1 MADEVKEELVT
12 SSAASKNLAKKLT
25 EIQESAFKNTDAI
38 NVTGD
43 KAVKNIINKPNR
55 TKIKLIKPKGLKG
68 LETFASTYKTK
79 PGKGTKMVDTGR
91 INAGLASR
99 SLT

>member
-12 SSAASKNLAKKLT
+12 SSAASKNLAKKMS
-25 EIQESAFKNTDAI
+25 EIEASSFKNTDAV

-55 TKIKLIKPKGLKG
+55 SKVKLIKPKGLRG
-68 LETFASTYKTK
+68 LESFTSTYRSGKKNKT
-79 PGKGTKMVDTGR
+79 VDTDK

>member
-12 SSAASKNLAKKLT
+12 SSAASKNLAKKMS
-25 EIQESAFKNTDAI
+25 EIEASSFKNTDAV

-55 TKIKLIKPKGLKG
+55 SKVKLIKPKGLKG
-68 LETFASTYKTK
+68 LQTFASTYKAGRNSKT
-79 PGKGTKMVDTGR
+79 VDTDK

>member
-12 SSAASKNLAKKLT
+12 SSAASKNLAKKMS
-25 EIQESAFKNTDAI
+25 EIEASSFKNTDAV

-43 KAVKNIINKPNR
+43 NAVKKIVNKPNR
-55 TKIKLIKPKGLKG
+55 SKVKLIKPKGLKG
-68 LETFASTYKTK
+68 LESFTSTYK
-79 PGKGTKMVDTGR
+79 GGTKSKTVDTDK

>member
-12 SSAASKNLAKKLT
+12 SSAASKNLAKKMS
-25 EIQESAFKNTDAI
+25 EIEASSFKNTDAV

-55 TKIKLIKPKGLKG
+55 TKVKLIKPKGLKG
-68 LETFASTYKTK
+68 LETFASTYKAGRKSKT
-79 PGKGTKMVDTGR
+79 VDTDK